1 VKTFSGIYKGN
12 RLIELDEDIEI
23 TKNIKVV
30 IMIPEQDD
38 EMLLRNQLLKSAEG
52 TFSKI
57 WNNEEDAVWNDYL

>member
-1 VKTFSGIYKGN
+1 MKTFSGIYKGN